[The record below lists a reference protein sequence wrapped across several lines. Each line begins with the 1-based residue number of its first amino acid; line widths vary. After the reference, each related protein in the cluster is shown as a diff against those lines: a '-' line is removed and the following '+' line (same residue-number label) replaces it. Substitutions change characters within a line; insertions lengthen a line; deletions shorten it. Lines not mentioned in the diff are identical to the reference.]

1 MPGDMETIL
10 ELIQSI
16 ETTMTT
22 VCTLAGKVGVPRNV
36 MINLNATKLSLLECK
51 DLLLNFSQVISNH
64 NDSIKTESL
73 AFSLNKQRTIIKN
86 EPVIEINSLNSND
99 LKVKSAKLEFKMKLN
114 PMENGNN
121 IDHDQGRKIRLIVIF
136 YYLFS

>member
-51 DLLLNFSQVISNH
+51 DLLLNFSQVITNH

-86 EPVIEINSLNSND
+86 EPVIEINSLNSNN
-99 LKVKSAKLEFKMKLN
+99 LKIKSTKLEFKMKLN
-114 PMENGNN
+114 PMENGNI
-121 IDHDQGRKIRLIVIF
+121 IDHDQGRKIRLIVI
-136 YYLFS
+136 

>member
-1 MPGDMETIL
+1 MSGDMETML

-51 DLLLNFSQVISNH
+51 DLLLNFSQVITNH
-64 NDSIKTESL
+64 NDSVKTE
-73 AFSLNKQRTIIKN
+73 NKQGTIIKN
-86 EPVIEINSLNSND
+86 EPVIEINSLNSNN
-99 LKVKSAKLEFKMKLN
+99 LKEKSGKLEFKMKLN
-114 PMENGNN
+114 LMEVENN

>member
-51 DLLLNFSQVISNH
+51 DLLLNFSQVITNH
-64 NDSIKTESL
+64 IDSIKTESL
-73 AFSLNKQRTIIKN
+73 AFSVYKQGTIIKN

-121 IDHDQGRKIRLIVIF
+121 IDHDQGRKIRLIVI
-136 YYLFS
+136 

>member
-1 MPGDMETIL
+1 MSGDMETML
-10 ELIQSI
+10 ELIQSL

-22 VCTLAGKVGVPRNV
+22 VCTLAGKVGVPRYV

-51 DLLLNFSQVISNH
+51 DLLLNFSQVITNH
-64 NDSIKTESL
+64 NDSVKTE
-73 AFSLNKQRTIIKN
+73 NKQGTIIKN

-99 LKVKSAKLEFKMKLN
+99 LKVKYAKLEFKMKLN

>member
-1 MPGDMETIL
+1 MSDDMETML
-10 ELIQSI
+10 ELIRRI
-16 ETTMTT
+16 ETSMTT

-51 DLLLNFSQVISNH
+51 DLLLNFSQVITNH

-121 IDHDQGRKIRLIVIF
+121 IDHDQGRKIRLIVI
-136 YYLFS
+136 